1 MLKIIKRLWPLSKE
15 GEINRL
21 HAELDAERQHSADL
35 EDALCEQDAA
45 AEERFSELEEAL
57 CELDVER
64 EELE

>member
-35 EDALCEQDAA
+35 EDALCEMDAA
-45 AEERFSELEEAL
+45 AEERIAEIEDAL
-57 CELDVER
+57 CELDEKGA
-64 EELE
+64 EE